1 MHTNNVVGDILY
13 DIHKSETPTRK
24 SYETKPVLQILTK
37 NWFGGVCVCLG
48 HRTET
53 AWPTQDFLSD
63 VHTIEG
69 GLREEH
75 YLFVW

>member
-1 MHTNNVVGDILY
+1 MHANNAVGGILQ
-13 DIHKSETPTRK
+13 DIHKSEIPTRK

-37 NWFGGVCVCLG
+37 NWFGGVCVWDIEPKP
-48 HRTET
+48 RDQ
-53 AWPTQDFLSD
+53 PKIFLSD